1 VLSLLA
7 QAARP
12 VLPWGWGFAELAIFV
27 VVVAGIVAL
36 VWIGLRAMGVSPP
49 SWVVQALWV
58 VAIVFC
64 ICLLIRVIA
73 SL

>member
-12 VLPWGWGFAELAIFV
+12 VLPWGWGWVELAIFV
-27 VVVAGIVAL
+27 VVFAAVCAL
-36 VWIGLRAMGVSPP
+36 VWIALKQFGVTVPEWARQAV
-49 SWVVQALWV
+49 WVVVIAFV
-58 VAIVFC
+58 VI
-64 ICLLIRVIA
+64 LLIRIVA